1 MCELVTHWRAIWL
14 MGLQNVEA
22 LRGRG
27 INCVGDGEVP
37 AGGQNIGGYGRPLAD
52 GQKRI
57 RAHEGRIRS
66 GAGPGRV
73 NHQIRAGKIEAN
85 DDRRRWR
92 QGNAEERAVT
102 IRAAKSGRPI

>member
-1 MCELVTHWRAIWL
+1 

-22 LRGRG
+22 LRRRG
-27 INCVGDGEVP
+27 INCVGDVEIS

-52 GQKRI
+52 GQKRV
-57 RAHEGRIRS
+57 RAHECRVSS
-66 GAGPGRV
+66 GAGSVRV
-73 NHQIRAGKIEAN
+73 NHQICAGIIEAN

-102 IRAAKSGRPI
+102 IRAAKSGRPV